1 MATNKP
7 LSHKT
12 AIIVP
17 TLGKRPEYLEAC
29 IHSILSAGDSLIVIV
44 SPAEITYS
52 NFVKSKVNMFV
63 IDPGDGLAAAINC
76 ASSKLPPEIEYFNW
90 LGDDDL
96 LVENSIALCVD
107 VLEKNRHV
115 AGVYGQCEYIDQD
128 SNKFGA
134 NLSGKWASNILKFGP
149 DLIPQPGA
157 LFRLDAFKAV
167 GGLDT
172 RYKLAFDFDLLI
184 KLKCHGELHYL
195 PQPLGRFRWHSDSL
209 SVGARWASVIEASRV
224 RRSASSI
231 YLRRLT
237 LVWEIPIVL
246 ATYLAGVFLS
256 MHIKFRRNVCRN

>member
-1 MATNKP
+1 MATNKQ
-7 LSHKT
+7 LTQKT

-44 SPAEITYS
+44 SPDEITYS
-52 NFVKSKVNMFV
+52 NSVKSKVNMFV

-96 LVENSIALCVD
+96 LVENSIASCVD
-107 VLEKNRHV
+107 VLEKNKYV

-134 NLSGKWASNILKFGP
+134 NLSGQWASNILRFGP

-172 RYKLAFDFDLLI
+172 GYKLAFDFDLLI
-184 KLKCHGELHYL
+184 KLKTHGELHYV
-195 PQPLGRFRWHSDSL
+195 PQLLGRFRWHSDSL
-209 SVGARWASVIEASRV
+209 SVGTRWASVIEASRV
-224 RRSASSI
+224 RKSH
-231 YLRRLT
+231 L
-237 LVWEIPIVL
+237 PIVL
-246 ATYLAGVFLS
+246 KSVSFFWELPLIMTTYLAGLLLS
-256 MHIKFRRNVCRN
+256 SRLKLRR

>member
-1 MATNKP
+1 MATNRP
-7 LSHKT
+7 LTQKT

-52 NFVKSKVNMFV
+52 SFVKSKVNMFV
-63 IDPGDGLAAAINC
+63 IDPTDGLAAAINY

-107 VLEKNRHV
+107 VLEKNTHI

-134 NLSGKWASNILKFGP
+134 NLSGQWASNILRFGP

-157 LFRLDAFKAV
+157 LFRLEAFKAV

-184 KLKCHGELHYL
+184 KLKSRGELHYL
-195 PQPLGRFRWHSDSL
+195 PQLLGRFRWHSDSL
-209 SVGARWASVIEASRV
+209 SVGTRWASVIEASHV
-224 RRSASSI
+224 RKSHLPFILNSVSFFWEMP
-231 YLRRLT
+231 
-237 LVWEIPIVL
+237 LVMT
-246 ATYLAGVFLS
+246 TYLAGLLLS
-256 MHIKFRRNVCRN
+256 SHLKFKG